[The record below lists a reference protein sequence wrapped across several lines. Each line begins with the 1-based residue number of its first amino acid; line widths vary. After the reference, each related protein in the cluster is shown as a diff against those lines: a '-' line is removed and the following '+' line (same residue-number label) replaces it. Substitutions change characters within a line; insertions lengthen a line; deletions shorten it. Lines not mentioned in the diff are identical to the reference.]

1 MSSDTFPISSRGNE
15 AGASADKL
23 AVLSTPYGESAGVRR
38 RSVLGAGASGGPGP
52 APRASAGSETT
63 RAIQSALPASIPP
76 RNQDEPSGYAPG
88 SVLLPLAAETS
99 DAVSMSATTPSEPLQ
114 APADTSPAHGTEAE
128 KGTGAVA
135 TVTESSAAAAGSVP
149 APGVEEAREDPVPA
163 ALPDSRTWEE
173 SAYAPAPRRRR
184 LPMWTAAASFL
195 LLLGVGTAAYAYAS
209 HYEDHAVPGTV
220 VAGTDLSGKTRE
232 EVVTAVEDL
241 TAKATVTVSGDVEV
255 TASLEDLGVS
265 VDAEATADAAMA
277 RGDALVDRF
286 RALVNDQEIEV
297 VTASDDQALAD
308 YATSLI
314 PEDQVKAVNATVLLE
329 EDGATFTITP
339 SSAGTSLDSASLGQ
353 AARKAAASL
362 TPTSVSVSFDSS
374 APEVSDSQ
382 AQEAAD
388 KANEW
393 VGQDITVATADG
405 TSVYTASAVEKAS
418 WITVTNSAD
427 AAPTIEVDAAQVTSW
442 VEAQAADAGSEPVNG
457 ERNVNSDGEVVSTPV
472 EAVDGEDVNNAAEVS
487 DEIVQAL
494 DDNQAYSGA
503 FEMTVVEATW
513 SERTIADG
521 AEKLIYQAEPG
532 EKWIDVD
539 LASRTVTSYE
549 GATVVRGP
557 VTIVD
562 GAEETPTVTGTYQ
575 IYLQYDS
582 QTMEGDN
589 IDGSRY
595 RTEDVP
601 WVSYFHSGY
610 AFHGAPWR
618 SDFGYSA
625 SHGCVNMPVEEAKW
639 IYDWVDIGT
648 TVVSHY

>member
-1 MSSDTFPISSRGNE
+1 MSNDTFSTSSRSTE
-15 AGASADKL
+15 AGTSASGL
-23 AVLSTPYGESAGVRR
+23 TVLSTPYGESVGVRR
-38 RSVLGAGASGGPGP
+38 RSVLGTGAPGGPEPAPGETAGAEEGP
-52 APRASAGSETT
+52 
-63 RAIQSALPASIPP
+63 ALPARIPP
-76 RNQDEPSGYAPG
+76 RDHDRPGGHAPEAL
-88 SVLLPLAAETS
+88 LLPVTAAASE
-99 DAVSMSATTPSEPLQ
+99 AVSMSAATPSE
-114 APADTSPAHGTEAE
+114 APVGTSPTNTADTGTRPAATAA
-128 KGTGAVA
+128 GAGA
-135 TVTESSAAAAGSVP
+135 PTSAASAQETSGAATSGYQGGEDSATQSV
-149 APGVEEAREDPVPA
+149 
-163 ALPDSRTWEE
+163 SRTWED
-173 SAYAPAPRRRR
+173 STYDAAPRRRR
-184 LPMWTAAASFL
+184 LPVWTAAASFL
-195 LLLGVGTAAYAYAS
+195 LLLGVGVGAYAYAS
-209 HYEDHAVPGTV
+209 HYEDHALPGTV

-232 EVVTAVEDL
+232 EVVSAIEDL
-241 TAKATVTVSGDVEV
+241 TSKATVTVSGDAEA

-265 VDAEATADAAMA
+265 VDTEATADAVMA
-277 RGDALVDRF
+277 RGDTLVDRF
-286 RALVNDQEIEV
+286 RALVDEQEVEV
-297 VTASDDQALAD
+297 VTTSDDQALAD

-314 PEDQVKAVNATVLLE
+314 PEDQVKAVNATVLLG
-329 EDGATFTITP
+329 EDGATFTTTP
-339 SSAGTSLDSASLGQ
+339 SSAGTSLDTTALGQ
-353 AARKAAASL
+353 AAKEAAASL
-362 TPTSVSVSFDSS
+362 SPASVTVSFASS
-374 APEVSDSQ
+374 APEVSDSE
-382 AQEAAD
+382 AQEVAD
-388 KANEW
+388 RANEW
-393 VGQDITVATADG
+393 VGQDITVANADG
-405 TSVYTASAVEKAS
+405 TYVYTASAVEKAS
-418 WITVTNSAD
+418 WITVTNSVD
-427 AAPTIEVDAAQVTSW
+427 AAPTIEVDPAQVTSW
-442 VEAQAADAGSEPVNG
+442 VEVQAADAGSEPVNG

-472 EAVDGEDVNNAAEVS
+472 EAVDGKDVNNTAEVS

-494 DDNQAYSGA
+494 DDNQAYSGT

-521 AEKLIYQAEPG
+521 AENLVYQAEPG

-601 WVSYFHSGY
+601 WVSYFHGGY